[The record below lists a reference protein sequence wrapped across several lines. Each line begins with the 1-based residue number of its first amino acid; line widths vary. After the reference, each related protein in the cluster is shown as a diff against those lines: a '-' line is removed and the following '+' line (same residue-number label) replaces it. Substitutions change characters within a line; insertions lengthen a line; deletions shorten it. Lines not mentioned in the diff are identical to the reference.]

1 MKTAQH
7 SIPRTL
13 LLASLCIIALAGCPS
28 VLSGWVRLHG
38 GTNTDYGRDLKQ
50 TTDGGYIV
58 AGTTY
63 SFGTFNGDMCLF
75 KTNAN
80 GYLTWSYTFGGFDFE
95 KGYRVV
101 QANDGGYVVAG
112 TTTSFGAG
120 GLDACLVKVDSS
132 GSYLWHATYGT
143 ADEDTALGLA
153 KTSDGGYILTGTTI
167 NSQNGTLDI
176 YLVKT
181 DANGAEDWSRNIDYD
196 GEEEGVGVV
205 QTSDGGYA
213 VAGGRIVL
221 DLAGDVDSAGFF
233 ATMILVKTDGDGN
246 PKWIQEYGEYA
257 IGVDVCLTGD
267 GGYVVAGAA
276 EGWSIDPL
284 EDDDGYAV
292 KTDAD
297 GAEVWSLVYDSPA
310 EVCWLMSV
318 KAVSDG
324 GYIFAGDQGDAAL
337 LLKTDEDGVQEWSR
351 RFGRGR
357 TTRSGGA
364 AVVESSYGGYCLVGS
379 QFNSTTDDW
388 SVFMVKTDALGNT
401 GLPLPVL

>member
-7 SIPRTL
+7 SISRSL
-13 LLASLCIIALAGCPS
+13 LLASLCLIALAGCPP

-38 GTNTDYGRDLKQ
+38 GTNSDYGRDLKQ
-50 TTDGGYIV
+50 TSDGGYIV

-63 SFGTFNGDMCLF
+63 SFGTFNGDMCLL

-120 GLDACLVKVDSS
+120 ELDACLVKVDSG
-132 GSYLWHATYGT
+132 GSYLWHETYGT
-143 ADEDTALGLA
+143 AADDTALGLA
-153 KTSDGGYILTGTTI
+153 KTSDGGYILTGTTV
-167 NSQNGTLDI
+167 NGQNGTLDI

-181 DANGAEDWSRNIDYD
+181 DADGVEDWARTIDYD

-221 DLAGDVDSAGFF
+221 DPAADVDSPGYF
-233 ATMILVKTDGDGN
+233 ARMFLVKTDGDGN
-246 PKWIQEYGEYA
+246 PKWIQEYGEYS

-267 GGYVVAGAA
+267 GGYVVAGA
-276 EGWSIDPL
+276 
-284 EDDDGYAV
+284 
-292 KTDAD
+292 
-297 GAEVWSLVYDSPA
+297 
-310 EVCWLMSV
+310 
-318 KAVSDG
+318 
-324 GYIFAGDQGDAAL
+324 
-337 LLKTDEDGVQEWSR
+337 
-351 RFGRGR
+351 
-357 TTRSGGA
+357 SGG
-364 AVVESSYGGYCLVGS
+364 
-379 QFNSTTDDW
+379 
-388 SVFMVKTDALGNT
+388 
-401 GLPLPVL
+401 